1 MLENKNEQ
9 GDHGHGKD
17 MVKFIKSLQ
26 PRRYSHAERM
36 QNLRMP
42 KQIARTTM
50 EGTRK

>member
-9 GDHGHGKD
+9 DRGQGKD
-17 MVKFIKSLQ
+17 MVKFAESLQ
-26 PRRYSHAERM
+26 PRWYGHAERM

-42 KQIARTTM
+42 KQIAKTTM